1 MKELEIVYNSENQ
14 AKAFEQILRN
24 DVRML
29 LLQGGAGSGKTFI
42 VMRAIFCRAMMMP
55 NSFHY
60 LFKTDLGVLI
70 AAFERNVISWLE
82 ELKLVPI
89 YRYDKSRNI
98 LFLKNGAQIHLKPIK
113 APTPKQSKDNS
124 ILGMEAETIYIDE
137 ATSLVYEWWEF
148 FISRCRSARGYNSLM
163 IASENPAKRT
173 WSNSYF
179 IKQIHPATLE
189 ELPDVIKGQMK
200 VLRIESWDN
209 VFIEPLFLDMLRN
222 SGDVD
227 RFYYGRVN
235 DAVDFDQIY
244 NYEIAPFVDRMF
256 CVYGIDPGYSVPTG
270 IVQVG
275 FGGNYV
281 VNVRQ
286 LSYEKGLTNEGF
298 IKEVERIIRI
308 HEKTRQ
314 NLQDALPF
322 ALKGRMLYVQTT
334 PHVIIDS
341 ARTDLINDLDLH
353 FNTDLLPG
361 GGRKRKKVV
370 EVEFIACNKSGS
382 KLQSIRK
389 AQKIKQHV
397 DPNSNFYLKEISGY
411 LFQPSK
417 SEEESVPDG
426 DDHLM
431 DASLYCIRYI
441 LEEMFER
448 NPYTLFFNNDL
459 KAIADV
465 QKKL

>member
-14 AKAFEQILRN
+14 AKAFEQVLYN

-42 VMRAIFCRAMMMP
+42 VMRAIFFRAMMMP

-60 LFKTDLGVLI
+60 LFKTDLGVLV

-82 ELKLVPI
+82 ELKLGPI
-89 YRYDKSRNI
+89 YRYDKARNI

-163 IASENPAKRT
+163 VASENPAKRT

-179 IKQIHPATLE
+179 IKKINPITLE
-189 ELPDVIKGQMK
+189 ELPDIIKRQIKVI
-200 VLRIESWDN
+200 RIESWDN
-209 VFIEPLFLDMLRN
+209 AFIEPLFLDMLKN
-222 SGDVD
+222 SGDAD

-235 DAVDFDQIY
+235 DAIDYDQIY
-244 NYEIAPFVDRMF
+244 NYEVAPYVPRMF
-256 CVYGIDPGYSVPTG
+256 TIYGIDPGYSVPTG
-270 IVQVG
+270 IVEVG
-275 FGGNYV
+275 FGGDYT

-286 LSYEKGLTNEGF
+286 LSYERGLTIDGF
-298 IKEVERIIRI
+298 KKEVERIIRI
-308 HEKTRQ
+308 HGRYYKK
-314 NLQDALPF
+314 LQDALHVV
-322 ALKGRMLYVQTT
+322 LKGRMLYIQTT
-334 PHVIIDS
+334 PHIIIDS
-341 ARTDLINDLDLH
+341 ARTDLINDLDLY

-361 GGRKRKKVV
+361 GGRRRKPVQ
-370 EVEFIACNKSGS
+370 EVEFIACNKTGS

-389 AQKIKQHV
+389 AQKLKQIV
-397 DPNSNFYLKEISGY
+397 DPESNFYLKEIGGY
-411 LFQPSK
+411 LFQPSR

-426 DDHLM
+426 DDHLL
-431 DASLYCIRYI
+431 DASLYCMRYI

-448 NPYTLFFNNDL
+448 HPYTLFFNNDL